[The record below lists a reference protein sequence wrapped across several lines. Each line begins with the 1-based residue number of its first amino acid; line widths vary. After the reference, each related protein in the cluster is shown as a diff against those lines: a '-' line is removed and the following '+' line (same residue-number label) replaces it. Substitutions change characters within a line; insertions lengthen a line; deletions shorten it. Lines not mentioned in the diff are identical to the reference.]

1 MGGKS
6 ESRDITG
13 GHVSFWPEAAGEVF
27 PELAGSELVQ
37 VSAAAWEIS
46 TMGQ

>member
-1 MGGKS
+1 MEGKS
-6 ESRDITG
+6 ECRDITG

-27 PELAGSELVQ
+27 PELVQ